1 MLACVSALVSCT
13 GSLSRP
19 LRCASQFLHRLT
31 RRPSIGSHVSAQAHS
46 QDPSGAP
53 PCLRTGSPEGQFIGI
68 PAFAQAHST
77 TTHWVSRLCTGS
89 AVLYTASQ
97 FPSVIC
103 TGPICRIAWQEMLNM
118 IRKPVDHHTWAGVC
132 TPAIPAGCPSLP
144 VAQAPYL
151 TDEST
156 TPCFAQAH
164 LRYERPWPKADFQNS
179 HISGSLH
186 RPIV

>member
-19 LRCASQFLHRLT
+19 LRCASLSSHRLT
-31 RRPSIGSHVSAQAHS
+31 RGTI
-46 QDPSGAP
+46 
-53 PCLRTGSPEGQFIGI
+53 
-68 PAFAQAHST
+68 
-77 TTHWVSRLCTGS
+77 HWDSRFCTGS
-89 AVLYTASQ
+89 LDNHALGFASLHRLSRLVHGISI
-97 FPSVIC
+97 PLC
-103 TGPICRIAWQEMLNM
+103 HLHRPNMPYYAWQEMLNM